1 MELSYMAVAVDEEED
16 NISEVFS
23 LKFEPMRVD
32 KCDKE
37 NNNSMLTPQTPQFFK
52 IILEDT
58 IQDKKLGIPRKFVKK
73 YGNGL
78 SNSVLLTVPSGDTWH
93 VELTKSDG
101 VVWLQNGWQE
111 LVEFYSLKNGYFLVF
126 KYEGNGKFLLLIFDM
141 SASEIEY
148 PCKSHIEDH
157 KSGEQV
163 CLKPVMEAAKDV
175 TCGEITQN
183 TPPRKE
189 TMTKKSRASS
199 SKSRKKRKTDE
210 NDCEDLS
217 NCEEDLQTEVP
228 GDARAFGAS
237 ELYAKAR
244 LRAST
249 FKSEKPFFLVTMQPS
264 FINPGRKMCIPK
276 DFTLKFLK
284 EKVGD
289 LTLCTSDGKTWCA
302 NYHRYISK
310 NKYTKA
316 IIHIGWKPFVQ
327 DNNLEAGDVCVF
339 ELISQTKIKLKVIIY
354 RVCHDTSSSSP
365 LDGINSLEDGGNVS
379 SSTLGSTKRTRN
391 GLKRPMTQIE
401 KAIAIQRT
409 DFFQSKNPFFKVVMQ
424 PRYLTI
430 RRGLSVPHKFVKRYL
445 DEEKD
450 EAILQVAD
458 GRTWIVK
465 FAVKVVTVDNIKL
478 NSLLGRLLQRTITC
492 GRLAVLD
499 DDEEDDNIRKIST
512 SKTQRSSVLKSQVAY
527 RRSIFGM
534 TLKENTNSMF
544 TPKTPHFFKIIL
556 EDTIQDKKLGIPRK
570 FVKKYGNG
578 LSNSVLLTVPS
589 GDTWHVELTK
599 SDGVVWLQNGWQEL
613 VEFYSL
619 KNGYFLVFKYEGIGK
634 FLLLI
639 FDMSASEIEYPCK
652 SHIEDHKS
660 GEQLCL
666 KPVKEEA
673 KDVTCGEITQKT
685 PPSKEPRKKRS
696 QVSCSKPRKKQK
708 TNKKDKDENIC
719 EDLLN
724 AEEDINTVVSGD
736 ALAFRAK
743 EDSCDELL
751 HETPPCKETRKKKS
765 PASSSKPRKKRKT
778 DENDCEDL
786 SNCEEDLQTKV
797 TGDALAFGAS
807 ELYAKARLRASSFKS
822 ENPFFL
828 VTMQPSY
835 INPGR
840 KMCIPKDFTL
850 KFLKEK
856 VGDLTLCTSDG
867 KTWPANYHRYISR
880 DKYTK
885 AIIHIGWKPF
895 MQDNNLEA
903 GDVCVFEL
911 ISQTEI
917 KLKVIIYRVCHDT
930 SSSSPLD
937 GINSLEDG
945 GNVSS
950 STPGSTKPKQNGLKR
965 PMTHNEKAIAIERTG
980 SFKSKNPFFK
990 VVMQPRYLTIRC
1002 SLSVPYKFVK
1012 RYLDE
1017 EKDEAILQVADG
1029 RTWIVKFAVK
1039 VVTGGQH
1046 KAEFSSWRSFAKDNN
1061 LEVGDVCVFELIN
1074 RHENSFKVS
1083 IFSAAPGANPSQSL
1097 QADDAN
1103 AGQLASKNC
1112 TVPRTEADDDFDNF
1126 SAGTSSFGAQ
1136 HTTVGCQETQEEVN
1150 PSDDAKA
1157 SQVASKSCLVPRI
1170 EDDDDVG
1177 NCSAENS
1184 SPAAQLT
1191 TKGDASTEALEAAFQ
1206 DPSSTLV
1213 GYQENQ
1219 EEVNP
1224 TNDAKAGQGAYKDC
1238 LVPKI
1243 EDNGDFGNCSTRNSS
1258 PTAQLTTIG
1267 YQENQGEANP
1277 TDDARANQIAS
1288 NGCLIPKMEADGDFG
1303 NCSSGN
1309 SSPAAQLTTTGYR
1322 ENQGQVNPT
1331 DGAKA
1336 GQVASNGCLLPKI
1349 EAYGDSGNCSAGN
1362 SSPATQ
1368 LTTTGYQE
1376 NQGQVNP
1383 TDDAKGSQAASNG
1396 CLLPKIEAY
1405 GDSGNCSAGN
1415 SSPATQLTTAG
1426 YQENQEQVNPTVDA
1440 RASQVSSKD
1449 CLVPKT
1455 EAAADVGNRY
1465 AAISTRPRD
1474 PEAERT
1480 KGKLHRSQTS
1490 GTLKALQR
1498 ACGFKSQNPFF
1509 TITMQPSYVC
1519 NEYRLPI
1526 PLHFSRKYLTNW
1538 SGDVILCVPPNGK
1551 TWPTKYHREATETN
1565 PRAKLI
1571 DGWKTF
1577 VEDNNLEIGDV
1588 CVCEMHDL
1596 KGYELLLN
1604 VVIYKAETD
1613 EP

>member
-1 MELSYMAVAVDEEED
+1 MELSYMAV
-16 NISEVFS
+16 
-23 LKFEPMRVD
+23 
-32 KCDKE
+32 
-37 NNNSMLTPQTPQFFK
+37 
-52 IILEDT
+52 
-58 IQDKKLGIPRKFVKK
+58 
-73 YGNGL
+73 
-78 SNSVLLTVPSGDTWH
+78 
-93 VELTKSDG
+93 
-101 VVWLQNGWQE
+101 
-111 LVEFYSLKNGYFLVF
+111 
-126 KYEGNGKFLLLIFDM
+126 
-141 SASEIEY
+141 
-148 PCKSHIEDH
+148 
-157 KSGEQV
+157 
-163 CLKPVMEAAKDV
+163 
-175 TCGEITQN
+175 
-183 TPPRKE
+183 
-189 TMTKKSRASS
+189 
-199 SKSRKKRKTDE
+199 
-210 NDCEDLS
+210 
-217 NCEEDLQTEVP
+217 
-228 GDARAFGAS
+228 
-237 ELYAKAR
+237 
-244 LRAST
+244 
-249 FKSEKPFFLVTMQPS
+249 
-264 FINPGRKMCIPK
+264 
-276 DFTLKFLK
+276 
-284 EKVGD
+284 
-289 LTLCTSDGKTWCA
+289 
-302 NYHRYISK
+302 
-310 NKYTKA
+310 
-316 IIHIGWKPFVQ
+316 
-327 DNNLEAGDVCVF
+327 
-339 ELISQTKIKLKVIIY
+339 
-354 RVCHDTSSSSP
+354 
-365 LDGINSLEDGGNVS
+365 LD
-379 SSTLGSTKRTRN
+379 
-391 GLKRPMTQIE
+391 
-401 KAIAIQRT
+401 
-409 DFFQSKNPFFKVVMQ
+409 
-424 PRYLTI
+424 
-430 RRGLSVPHKFVKRYL
+430 
-445 DEEKD
+445 
-450 EAILQVAD
+450 
-458 GRTWIVK
+458 
-465 FAVKVVTVDNIKL
+465 
-478 NSLLGRLLQRTITC
+478 
-492 GRLAVLD
+492 
-499 DDEEDDNIRKIST
+499 DDNIRTSQHPKPSDPLFSSGISKIN
-512 SKTQRSSVLKSQVAY
+512 
-527 RRSIFGM
+527 FGLA
-534 TLKENTNSMF
+534 LKENINSMF

-599 SDGVVWLQNGWQEL
+599 SDGVVWLQNGWQEV

-619 KNGYFLVFKYEGIGK
+619 KNGYFLVFKYEGNGK

-652 SHIEDHKS
+652 SHIEGHKS
-660 GEQLCL
+660 GEQVCL

-673 KDVTCGEITQKT
+673 KDVTCGEITQMT
-685 PPSKEPRKKRS
+685 PPSKETRKKRS

-708 TNKKDKDENIC
+708 TNKKDKNENIC
-719 EDLLN
+719 EDLSN
-724 AEEDINTVVSGD
+724 AEEDINTVVPGD
-736 ALAFRAK
+736 ALAFGAK

-765 PASSSKPRKKRKT
+765 RASSSKPRKKRKNGRT
-778 DENDCEDL
+778 LSDGNDCEDL

-797 TGDALAFGAS
+797 PGDALAFGAS
-807 ELYAKARLRASSFKS
+807 ELYAKARLRASAFKS

-828 VTMQPSY
+828 VTMQPYY

-867 KTWPANYHRYISR
+867 KTWSGNYHRYISK

-895 MQDNNLEA
+895 VQDNNLEA

-930 SSSSPLD
+930 SSSSPLG
-937 GINSLEDG
+937 GIEDA

-950 STPGSTKPKQNGLKR
+950 STLGSTKPKHNGLKR

-980 SFKSKNPFFK
+980 CFQSKNPFFK

-1017 EKDEAILQVADG
+1017 EKDEAILQVANG

-1046 KAEFSSWRSFAKDNN
+1046 KAEFSNWRTFAKGNN

-1083 IFSAAPGANPSQSL
+1083 IFSAAPGANPSLSL
-1097 QADDAN
+1097 QADVAK

-1112 TVPRTEADDDFDNF
+1112 MAPRIEADDDFGNF

-1136 HTTVGCQETQEEVN
+1136 LTTVGCQETREEVN
-1150 PSDDAKA
+1150 RSDDAKA
-1157 SQVASKSCLVPRI
+1157 SQVASKSFLVPRI
-1170 EDDDDVG
+1170 EADDDVG
-1177 NCSAENS
+1177 NYSAENS

-1191 TKGDASTEALEAAFQ
+1191 TKGDACTKALEAAFQ
-1206 DPSSTLV
+1206 DAASTSI

-1224 TNDAKAGQGAYKDC
+1224 TNDSKASQGASKDC

-1243 EDNGDFGNCSTRNSS
+1243 EDDGDFGNSSTGNSS
-1258 PTAQLTTIG
+1258 PAAQLTTIG
-1267 YQENQGEANP
+1267 YQENQGEVNP
-1277 TDDARANQIAS
+1277 TGDARANQIAS
-1288 NGCLIPKMEADGDFG
+1288 NGCLIPKIDADGDFG
-1303 NCSSGN
+1303 NCTSGN

-1331 DGAKA
+1331 DDAKA
-1336 GQVASNGCLLPKI
+1336 GQVAFNGCLLPKIEAYGDSGNCFAGNSCPATQLTTAGYQENQGQVNPTDDAKGGQVESNGCLLPKI
-1349 EAYGDSGNCSAGN
+1349 EAYGDSGNCS
-1362 SSPATQ
+1362 
-1368 LTTTGYQE
+1368 
-1376 NQGQVNP
+1376 V
-1383 TDDAKGSQAASNG
+1383 
-1396 CLLPKIEAY
+1396 
-1405 GDSGNCSAGN
+1405 GN

-1455 EAAADVGNRY
+1455 EAVADVGNRY

-1474 PEAERT
+1474 PQAERT
-1480 KGKLHRSQTS
+1480 KGKLHRSQAS

-1509 TITMQPSYVC
+1509 TVTMQPSYVC

-1526 PLHFSRKYLTNW
+1526 PLQFSRKYLTNG

-1551 TWPTKYHREATETN
+1551 TWLTKYRREATETN

-1604 VVIYKAETD
+1604 VVIYKAEKD
-1613 EP
+1613 ET